1 MISVIVPVYNSEKDL
16 EKCLQSISKQ
26 TYSEIEVILIN
37 DGSTDGSEKI
47 CLQFAEQ
54 DKRFKYFYQENAG
67 VSAAR
72 NNGLSHISGEY
83 FTFVDSDDWID
94 ETYCEK
100 MLRSAQEHNAD
111 MTFCRIKYFEN
122 GIDKPQAENGLENA
136 VLKKHAENFLIG
148 HSEYALGSAC
158 RVLYRSETFGSIK
171 FEEKLHI
178 YEDMTFVL
186 TCLKRS
192 NIQCVTDDYL
202 YTYNLPQTGYFVKY
216 YRDDVIDVCYGIGK
230 KLNELLIDFDR
241 VEWAKAELFKEY
253 KLAVQWIFLKKDN
266 AKSQIEKLKTHK
278 IIGEFCTEENYAAY
292 KNLYRPEGFKTKL
305 ALSLIHGKHFAT
317 YGLLKRFS
325 H

>member
-47 CLQFAEQ
+47 CLRFAEQ
-54 DKRFKYFYQENAG
+54 DKRFKYFYQDNAG

-136 VLKKHAENFLIG
+136 VTANTHSVPRAEFYIEARLSDRLNSKKNF
-148 HSEYALGSAC
+148 
-158 RVLYRSETFGSIK
+158 
-171 FEEKLHI
+171 
-178 YEDMTFVL
+178 
-186 TCLKRS
+186 
-192 NIQCVTDDYL
+192 
-202 YTYNLPQTGYFVKY
+202 
-216 YRDDVIDVCYGIGK
+216 
-230 KLNELLIDFDR
+230 
-241 VEWAKAELFKEY
+241 
-253 KLAVQWIFLKKDN
+253 IF
-266 AKSQIEKLKTHK
+266 TK
-278 IIGEFCTEENYAAY
+278 I
-292 KNLYRPEGFKTKL
+292 
-305 ALSLIHGKHFAT
+305 
-317 YGLLKRFS
+317 
-325 H
+325 